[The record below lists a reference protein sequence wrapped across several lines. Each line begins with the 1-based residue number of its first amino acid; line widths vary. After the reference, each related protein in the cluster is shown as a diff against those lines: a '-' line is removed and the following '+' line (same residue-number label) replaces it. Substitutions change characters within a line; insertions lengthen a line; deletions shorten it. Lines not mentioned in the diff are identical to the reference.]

1 MLVSILGHLT
11 INRQYGI
18 IGQHTCRE
26 FHTRWCLADP
36 RPNALYFGI
45 PCSFADP
52 HPLPRQTRFLL
63 NGFFRFKKNRV
74 LASSAVLAKPS
85 AVQSSL
91 CWSIDVAVGGRKRQY
106 ALQLKFS
113 TVKISLGHRLP
124 TKIFTIGNFSVKKKM
139 KFRPIVAPS
148 RPTC

>member
-1 MLVSILGHLT
+1 MLGHLT

-91 CWSIDVAVGGRKRQY
+91 CWSIDVAVGVQSSLCWSIDVAVGGRKRQY

-124 TKIFTIGNFSVKKKM
+124 TKIFTIGNFSVKKK
-139 KFRPIVAPS
+139 
-148 RPTC
+148 

>member
-1 MLVSILGHLT
+1 MLGHLT

-124 TKIFTIGNFSVKKKM
+124 TKIFTIGNFSVKKNEISTHRCPLPADVLK
-139 KFRPIVAPS
+139 
-148 RPTC
+148 

>member
-1 MLVSILGHLT
+1 MLGHLT